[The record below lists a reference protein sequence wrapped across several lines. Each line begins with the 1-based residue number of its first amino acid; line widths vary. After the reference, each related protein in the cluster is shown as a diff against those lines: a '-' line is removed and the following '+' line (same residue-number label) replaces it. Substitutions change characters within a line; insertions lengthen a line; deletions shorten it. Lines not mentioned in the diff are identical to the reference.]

1 MWIKKIKLLKGRNSL
16 FTLNN
21 PAHFLIGKY
30 ILIVKLATVIL
41 AAGKGKRMKNP
52 DKSKVM
58 FDLSGKPLIQYVVE
72 LALKIHSDKIV
83 LIVGHQKQSVIDFVN
98 EKFSADISRIKF
110 AHQDEQLGT
119 GHAVMQTYEELKD
132 FDGDVLILSGD
143 VPLLKYETIEKFLSF
158 HQSNNFKASLLSAI
172 FEDPFGYGRIIRDD
186 KLNFVDIKEEKDSSE
201 EEKKIKEINSGIY
214 IIESKLLFEAI
225 KTLKTDN
232 AQGEYYLTDVFK
244 YFKNNGI
251 KIGAVPVD
259 NNIEICGINTI
270 EQLKELE
277 EKYF

>member
-1 MWIKKIKLLKGRNSL
+1 
-16 FTLNN
+16 
-21 PAHFLIGKY
+21 
-30 ILIVKLATVIL
+30 VKLATVIL

-58 FDLSGKPLIQYVVE
+58 FELNGKPLIQYVVE

-83 LIVGHQKQSVIDFVN
+83 LIVGHQKQSVIDFIN
-98 EKFSADISRIKF
+98 EKFANDISRIKF

-119 GHAVMQTYEELKD
+119 GHAVMQTYDELKD
-132 FDGDVLILSGD
+132 FKGDVLILSGD
-143 VPLLKYETIEKFLSF
+143 VPLLKFETIEKFLSF
-158 HQSNNFKASLLSAI
+158 HYGNKFHASLLSAI
-172 FEDPFGYGRIIRDD
+172 FDDPFGYGRIIRDSE
-186 KLNFVDIKEEKDSSE
+186 KNFMDIREEKDSND

-214 IIESKLLFEAI
+214 IIDNELLFKAI

-244 YFKNNGI
+244 YFKKNGI
-251 KIGAVPVD
+251 KIGAIPVD

-270 EQLKELE
+270 DQLKELE
-277 EKYF
+277 KTNF